1 MKTDAFFVFQ
11 AKNRVKCKAVWII
24 ISIFAILTSSADCI
38 VSSADI
44 NFKIM
49 ETYNQSPMPPKPNN
63 YMALAILTT
72 IFCCLPF
79 GIVGIVKASKV
90 NSLYMLKQ
98 YDLAMQASADAKKWS
113 IIGIVAGLVV
123 GIAYAALTLIY
134 GAALYSL

>member
-1 MKTDAFFVFQ
+1 MFQ
-11 AKNRVKCKAVWII
+11 AKNRVKCKAVWIF
-24 ISIFAILTSSADCI
+24 ISTFAILTSSAGCI

>member
-1 MKTDAFFVFQ
+1 
-11 AKNRVKCKAVWII
+11 
-24 ISIFAILTSSADCI
+24 
-38 VSSADI
+38 
-44 NFKIM
+44 
-49 ETYNQSPMPPKPNN
+49 MPPKPNN

-123 GIAYAALTLIY
+123 GIAYERIEKVPYLILT
-134 GAALYSL
+134 A

>member
-1 MKTDAFFVFQ
+1 MFQ
-11 AKNRVKCKAVWII
+11 AKNRVKCKAVWIF

>member
-1 MKTDAFFVFQ
+1 MFQ

>member
-1 MKTDAFFVFQ
+1 MKTDTFFVFQ

>member
-1 MKTDAFFVFQ
+1 MFQ

-24 ISIFAILTSSADCI
+24 ISTFAILTSSADCI

-90 NSLYMLKQ
+90 NSLYMMKQ
-98 YDLAMQASADAKKWS
+98 YDLAVQASADAKKWGMIS
-113 IIGIVAGLVV
+113 LICGIVLYVINVA
-123 GIAYAALTLIY
+123 IYLIF

>member
-1 MKTDAFFVFQ
+1 M
-11 AKNRVKCKAVWII
+11 KCKAVWII
-24 ISIFAILTSSADCI
+24 ISTFAILTSSVDCI

-90 NSLYMLKQ
+90 NSLYMMKQ

>member
-1 MKTDAFFVFQ
+1 M
-11 AKNRVKCKAVWII
+11 
-24 ISIFAILTSSADCI
+24 
-38 VSSADI
+38 SSADI

-72 IFCCLPF
+72 ILCCLPF

-134 GAALYSL
+134 GAAWYSL

>member
-1 MKTDAFFVFQ
+1 MFQ
-11 AKNRVKCKAVWII
+11 AKNRVKCKAVWIF
-24 ISIFAILTSSADCI
+24 ISTFAILTSSADCI

-134 GAALYSL
+134 GAAVYSL

>member
-1 MKTDAFFVFQ
+1 MFQ

-113 IIGIVAGLVV
+113 LIGIVAGLVV